1 MQYEKASIG
10 NLDFKLE
17 SRNFY
22 SILCLYFFSLGSGI
36 SGYSLYLLLEV
47 VGRVDRNIISWNGEG
62 LFWFLILFLA
72 GLFILFLP
80 VEFIGT
86 YRLYNS
92 TFKDLILNIIYCI
105 FISLFFLFTFQYLLE
120 PQNLIMND
128 VSSIG
133 KATSFSG
140 FIAVPIFLFLQHSLR
155 NTISFIEKVSYSS
168 TLFIWV
174 LSSQLFL

>member
-1 MQYEKASIG
+1 MEVVVQITLLNCS
-10 NLDFKLE
+10 FK
-17 SRNFY
+17 FQ
-22 SILCLYFFSLGSGI
+22 I
-36 SGYSLYLLLEV
+36 SCLEV
-47 VGRVDRNIISWNGEG
+47 LI
-62 LFWFLILFLA
+62 FWFLILFLA

-140 FIAVPIFLFLQHSLR
+140 FIAVPIFLFLP
-155 NTISFIEKVSYSS
+155 N
-168 TLFIWV
+168 LFKSI
-174 LSSQLFL
+174 LTRICPS

>member
-1 MQYEKASIG
+1 MQYQKASIG
-10 NLDFKLE
+10 DLGFKLE
-17 SRNFY
+17 SRNLY
-22 SILCLYFFSLGSGI
+22 SILGLYFFSLGSAI

-47 VGRVDRNIISWNGEG
+47 AGRVDRNIISWNGEG
-62 LFWFLILFLA
+62 LFWFLLLFLGA
-72 GLFILFLP
+72 LFILFLP

-92 TFKDLILNIIYCI
+92 TFKDLILNIVYCI
-105 FISLFFLFTFQYLLE
+105 FISLFFLFMFQYLIE

-155 NTISFIEKVSYSS
+155 NTTSFIDRVAYSS
-168 TLFIWV
+168 TLLIWV